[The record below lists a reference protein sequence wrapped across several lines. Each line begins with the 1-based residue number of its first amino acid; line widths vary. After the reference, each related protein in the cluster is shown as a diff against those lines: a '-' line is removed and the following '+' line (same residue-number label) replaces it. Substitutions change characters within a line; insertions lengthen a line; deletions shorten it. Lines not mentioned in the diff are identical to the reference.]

1 MSLKDNNTQEIT
13 VRLKRRSIA
22 TAIMMAAGSKTI
34 LLTGLL
40 AMPAVGQEIS
50 QNENPVIEE
59 IVTTGIRQSLGR
71 AKDIKRESAQV
82 VDAIVAEDIGKLPDS
97 NIAESLQRVSG
108 VQVDRGIGEGTSIS
122 IRGLRNNVVLVNGR
136 EVYDAAGRGGQGP
149 DTLTTSSYGLLSL
162 VPSDLVSRLT
172 VTKLSAADDIEGAV
186 GGTVN
191 IVTAKPLDKAGLV
204 ASGTVSAQYG
214 DLAGKTTGKGSFLV
228 SNTFL
233 GDTLGFQ
240 LSGSYGESAIRED
253 GFNTFSG
260 YTRLS
265 NGLSFEDKDAY
276 NAVTGPGGELV
287 NPDPNGDGVL
297 GIYHQDPRF
306 WQIDDARDRAGYS
319 FTAQWQPTDNTEFTY
334 DLLESSIESER
345 DRHWLGVFSGFGAH
359 TDAVLSENEVMYK
372 GVVHRPVQTNVE
384 YARFSNDVVTHALNF
399 DWAVTDSIE
408 MTSELS
414 FNNSDSRSHQNFF
427 RLQANNATPTP
438 YDYRPKYPSYSFGNT
453 VVNGPEELHLSILF
467 DSVLKYQTDHS
478 AFRFDFDHDLT
489 DALSLEYGARWS
501 SLETKFSNNSV
512 DLRPATPA
520 DQLEAFT
527 TVWSSPDFLSGEA
540 PDMPRSYLS
549 ASEVMKAGGCTVMEQ
564 FYRSHPDPAQTE
576 AYSEGNN
583 PGLGCD
589 TRSPSYNTVE
599 EDFVALYGKINFYT
613 ELGAVPVSGN
623 LGARNLSR
631 ELASTGTLRVEGE
644 QPSPI
649 VTTVSNDDLLPSA
662 VVKANLSEDVVVR
675 AGAAR
680 VLSYP
685 NTGDL
690 KNDLQI
696 FGSGNG
702 TGGSPELKP
711 FEADQ
716 LDVSIEYYF
725 GDEGIA
731 SLGYF
736 AKDIKS
742 FVVQQTTSETI
753 PNFVNPLDGSNQGL
767 ISRGING
774 DGGSIDGLELL
785 YQQSYPRLPSPFDGL
800 GVMATYSYI
809 ESTTPFEDPS
819 GNKLPQPGLSEN
831 NINFVAFWEK
841 GPTGVRLAYN
851 WRDEFLDRLGFS
863 GSGIYQDSYEDLS
876 LTASWNVNDQLSLN
890 LEATNLLDTSQ
901 RLYNTVPEATRSI
914 VQYGPSYGVSLRFS
928 L

>member
-1 MSLKDNNTQEIT
+1 M
-13 VRLKRRSIA
+13 RLKRNPIA
-22 TAIMMAAGSKTI
+22 TGIMIAVGAQTT

-40 AMPAVGQEIS
+40 AMPAIS
-50 QNENPVIEE
+50 QTSSPNGSPVVEE

-108 VQVDRGIGEGTSIS
+108 VQVDRGIGEGASIS

-136 EVYDAAGRGGQGP
+136 EVYDASGRGGQGP
-149 DTLTTSSYGLLSL
+149 DTLATSSYGLLSL

-172 VTKLSAADDIEGAV
+172 VTKLSASDDIEGAV
-186 GGTVN
+186 GGIVN
-191 IVTAKPLDKAGLV
+191 IVTAKPLDNDGLV

-214 DLAGKTTGKGSFLV
+214 DLAGKAAGKGSFLV

-265 NGLSFEDKDAY
+265 NGLSFDDETAY
-276 NAVTGPGGELV
+276 NAVTGPDGELV

-306 WQIDDARDRAGYS
+306 WQIDDARDRVGYS
-319 FTAQWQPTDNTEFTY
+319 FTAQWQPTENTELTY
-334 DLLESSIESER
+334 DLLASRIESER

-359 TDAVLSENEVMYK
+359 TDAVLSEQEVMYK

-384 YARFSNDVVTHALNF
+384 YAKFSNDVVTHALNF
-399 DWAVTDSIE
+399 EWSINDAIE
-408 MTSELS
+408 MSSEVS
-414 FNNSDSRSHQNFF
+414 INNSDSQSHQNFF

-438 YDYRPKYPSYSFGNT
+438 YDYRPEFPSYSFGNT
-453 VVNGPEELHLSILF
+453 VVNDPEELHLSILF
-467 DSVLKYQTDHS
+467 DSVLNYRTDHS
-478 AFRFDFDHDLT
+478 AFRVDFDHELS

-501 SLETKFSNNSV
+501 SLETEFSNNSV

-520 DQLEAFT
+520 DQLDAFT
-527 TVWSSPDFLSGEA
+527 TVWSSTDFLSGQA

-549 ASEVMKAGGCTVMEQ
+549 ASEVMKAGGCTVMES
-564 FYRSHPDPAQTE
+564 FYRNHPDPAQTE

-589 TRSPSYNTVE
+589 TRSPRFNTVE
-599 EDFVALYGKINFYT
+599 EDFAALYGKLNFYS
-613 ELGAVPVSGN
+613 ELGDIPVSGN
-623 LGARNLSR
+623 VGVRNLSR
-631 ELASTGTLRVEGE
+631 DLTSTGTLRVEGE
-644 QPSPI
+644 PPRPI
-649 VTTVSNDDLLPSA
+649 VTKISNDDLLPSA
-662 VVKANLSEDVVVR
+662 VVKADLSDDVVVR

-690 KNDLQI
+690 RNDLMI

-725 GDEGIA
+725 GDEGIV
-731 SLGYF
+731 SMGYF
-736 AKDIKS
+736 VKDIKS

-774 DGGSIDGLELL
+774 DGGSIDGVELL
-785 YQQSYPRLPSPFDGL
+785 YQQSYSWLPSPFDGL
-800 GVMATYSYI
+800 GVMATYSFI

-819 GNKLPQPGLSEN
+819 GKKLPQPGLSEN
-831 NINFVAFWEK
+831 NVNFVAFWEK
-841 GPTGVRLAYN
+841 GPAGVRLAYN

-863 GSGIYQDSYEDLS
+863 GSGIYQDSYEDLA
-876 LTASWNVNDQLSLN
+876 LTASWDLNDQVTLN
-890 LEATNLLDTSQ
+890 FEATNLLDTDQ